1 MELGLFAREGKE
13 KLVVACPE
21 GYWKRGNVQIVCGRY
36 GIEVVDSAK
45 ELVEGVKKKLRA
57 MRIEGVDGDGKED

>member
-1 MELGLFAREGKE
+1 MELGLFATEGKE
-13 KLVVACPE
+13 KLVVACPK
-21 GYWKRGNVQIVCGRY
+21 GYWKCGNVQIVCGKY

-57 MRIEGVDGDGKED
+57 MGVEGVGGDSAQ